1 MDLSI
6 KAEYL
11 ERCGN
16 ERNLEEINDKTEDM
30 IDEYLK
36 VRDSLQSIYND
47 YLNNISEDNAESE
60 NYFKEAVSRET
71 LKQFL
76 NSVRESVAL
85 FDFDGVTDNIRLLRE
100 YKLTPELDEELKELT
115 NAADKLEDDEV
126 LKIVD
131 AIEIIY
137 DTRS

>member
-1 MDLSI
+1 MGLSI